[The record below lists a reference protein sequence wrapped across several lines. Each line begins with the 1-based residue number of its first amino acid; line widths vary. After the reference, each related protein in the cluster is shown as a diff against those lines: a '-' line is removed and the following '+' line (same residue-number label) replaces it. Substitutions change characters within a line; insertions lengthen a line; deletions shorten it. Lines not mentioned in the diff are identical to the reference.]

1 MLTITVD
8 DSAFRAHLQELQK
21 RLDNLT
27 PVMETIGNR
36 MENAVRQR
44 FATRTDPS
52 GAPWKPWAPSTLASY
67 PFPGKPAAK
76 NTAPVTPACSTAMA
90 TCSAA

>member
-8 DSAFRAHLQELQK
+8 DSAFRSHMQELQK

-27 PVMETIGNR
+27 PVLNDIGNR

-44 FATRTDPS
+44 FATRIDPS
-52 GAPWKPWAPSTLASY
+52 GAPWKPWESSTLESY
-67 PFPGKPAAK
+67 PSPASQPPR
-76 NTAPVTPACSTAMA
+76 NTAPATPACSTAMA